1 MGHQR
6 HLLLMVR
13 HTNEDTTASKCKGQ
27 PVGSSMPIPHLMEE
41 GKVPV
46 QPSEEVVVKDQNE
59 GKSRKEADEVQTK
72 ENKDKKEMSKEDID
86 GAKELEN
93 IKSEDREQ
101 KRRKGLLSTAL
112 SKTPASSKPL
122 SKITSSLHRG
132 STPTGTSSN
141 KESGS
146 AEELIPATTSAS
158 ESAVMKTSHCYCR
171 VLHKSRPLEDHECL
185 FDPDVK
191 LKLVLTETHPIVYSR
206 YRPTRLIDPPGM
218 FIIFSIC
225 SLSFGA

>member
-27 PVGSSMPIPHLMEE
+27 PEE

-46 QPSEEVVVKDQNE
+46 QPSEEGATDLPLAQTFTSAE
-59 GKSRKEADEVQTK
+59 LETK

>member
-27 PVGSSMPIPHLMEE
+27 PEE